1 MSVSSV
7 VEVEASQHN
16 FDDDEILSHT
26 SGVFESQPKISS
38 GLVNHDNDEDEGFTT
53 VARKRPRTPNSKMSM
68 MEVVEGVEVYL
79 TAQAA
84 LPKQLALAKLL
95 RAEAIGGILKMKY
108 KGSLKVL
115 LVFDCK
121 ENAQKLIDCKKMAE
135 LGYSNAE
142 GVRKSTSNTS
152 SRSLC
157 CVSNLVKLI
166 SDPIVKMQTGL
177 HLDSKCRGRLT
188 IMEYISPE
196 NIPLNSTRILCCQC
210 AVPIEANP
218 SNMCVACL
226 RAHVDISE
234 GVPKQATLFFC
245 RGCERYLQP
254 PAEWVVAAI
263 ESRELLALCLKRLK
277 GLNRVKLIDAG
288 FAWTEPHSKRI
299 KVKLT
304 VQGEVMGGAVLQQT
318 FIVEFNIQHQ
328 MCDTC
333 HRTEAQDYWRALVQV
348 RQRANNRKTFYYL
361 EQLILKHKAHE
372 NTLGIKPKHDGLD
385 FFYTTES
392 HARKMVDFIQS
403 VLPVKSQHSK
413 KLISHDIHSNVY
425 NYKFTYS
432 IEIVPVSK
440 DSVVCLPKKLT
451 QQLGGIS
458 PICLV
463 HRVTSTIHLID
474 ANTGQ
479 VCDISSTV
487 YWRNPFNTICNP
499 KQLVKYIIMD
509 IDILKEHEKK
519 SFPGQGMVSNKHV
532 LADVWVVK
540 ESELGLDVS
549 PIHTKTH
556 LGHILKPGDTALG
569 YNLGDSNVNDT
580 NLDKLDRSVVPDVF
594 LVKKYF
600 GERSARR
607 RARNWKLKHM
617 AEELHEGLSST
628 NEQNIN
634 IFKKEDVVP
643 VDTDEI
649 DPTLPRITLAEML
662 DDLNIEDVEMS
673 ETLDCLVCRSA
684 FAALFDGVANG
695 QSNEQLTESITVLC
709 VSLNIESPAVCRG
722 AVELNM
728 PILTHIV
735 KTTPE
740 ANPRTFCGLVLQAA
754 GDPNICVIHDPR
766 FEWQVDLPEPTT
778 VETIPPSSAAPLTV
792 ALVTDAHLDP
802 LYEPFGAAE
811 CGEPTCCRKGQTVS
825 LAFTTRPNIDESIYE
840 QTVLKTNDEVL
851 IDLGV
856 APKIREMRSSS
867 QTRFMPARNV
877 APAGYW
883 GDYRNCDS
891 PIWAFDDVVDRIAE
905 THTNVDIVYYIGDT
919 IDHFVWETTYEL
931 INDMNRYVVDKIR
944 KSFGDDVLVV
954 PALADKWDFYLPEGA
969 RATLLE
975 RGEYSV
981 WLVYDPL
988 DAKKHLNWLV
998 EELYKAE
1005 LAGERVHIV
1014 THIPPGVSD
1023 LVLTWT
1029 REYNRIINRFASTIT
1044 GEFNGHTHSDE
1055 FKIFYSPEGTPIRVA
1070 WGAGSAT
1077 SYTNYNLNYKIATFD
1092 AATYEPINIV
1102 NYVYN
1107 LTEANLTPNRRPHWF
1122 QLYDIKQRYNLR
1134 DLSPASMDDLMPP
1147 TNDKPLTIA
1156 LISDA
1161 HIDPLYEPYGAAE
1174 CDQHVCCRRGQN
1186 LTLDTPKYRFRA
1198 NIDEL
1203 VYEETIVRTDDGIK
1217 IDLSVAP
1224 KLREMR
1230 RLAQRRFKR
1239 AKDPE
1244 PAGFA
1249 PANVTGENLN
1259 STWLYKAWAD
1269 KWDFYLPD
1277 AAMTSVLE
1285 RGEYSVLAKPGL
1297 RVITWLVYDP
1307 LDAKKHLQWLVEEL
1321 HQAELAGEK
1330 VHIVTHIPS
1339 GLSDLTLTWTRE
1351 YNRIINR

>member
-1174 CDQHVCCRRGQN
+1174 CDQHFEAIGSKFAAASSVSKLTRKPSQSARPKFHLGTGIELARG
-1186 LTLDTPKYRFRA
+1186 YFIHR
-1198 NIDEL
+1198 
-1203 VYEETIVRTDDGIK
+1203 
-1217 IDLSVAP
+1217 
-1224 KLREMR
+1224 
-1230 RLAQRRFKR
+1230 
-1239 AKDPE
+1239 
-1244 PAGFA
+1244 FA